1 MKKLII
7 FGSGV
12 VAKLAYFLFTRDG
25 NYLPICFTVDNEYK
39 TRDSF
44 NNLPLIPFNK
54 ITELYPPESHE
65 MFVAIGPSAM
75 NSKREKKFIE
85 VKSEGYKMAKY
96 VSPHS
101 LCYSE
106 VGENSLIADHVSINP
121 FSKIG
126 YNNFFWEYSL
136 ISHDSTVMN
145 NCYFG
150 PRSIVSSYSVIQNN
164 VIIGA
169 NSTIKSK
176 VTISHKTLVG
186 SSCYISK
193 NTTSE
198 SVFGRNCSKFLG
210 EISSRIDISD

>member
-12 VAKLAYFLFTRDG
+12 VAKLAYFLFTRDS

-54 ITELYPPESHE
+54 ITELYPPETHE
-65 MFVAIGPSAM
+65 MFVAIGPSSM
-75 NSKREKKFIE
+75 NSKREKKFFE
-85 VKSEGYKMAKY
+85 VKSKGYKMAKY

-101 LCYSE
+101 LCYSK
-106 VGENSLIADHVSINP
+106 VGENSLIADYVSINP

-126 YNNFFWEYSL
+126 FNNFFWEYSL
-136 ISHDSTVMN
+136 ISHDSIVMN

-164 VIIGA
+164 VIIGS

-176 VTISHKTLVG
+176 VTISNKTLVG

-193 NTTSE
+193 NTTPE
-198 SVFGRNCSKFLG
+198 SVFGRNSSKFLG
-210 EISSRIDISD
+210 EISTRINISD